1 MLSDLSRAEL
11 RREWA
16 ELHRDAVAE
25 TVVLKRLKVA
35 ASRTVAASMFLNADF
50 TVTKEAGF
58 IADELVMKIVARVTA
73 QSLGGEAVRLEVTYP
88 RDWWQHFK
96 ERWFPAWARY
106 RWPVLYTTKFQ
117 SVELK
122 RYMLYPDFPL
132 PGHKG
137 YATVIPGPVFT
148 ESDDA

>member
-1 MLSDLSRAEL
+1 MLSDLGRAEL
-11 RREWA
+11 K
-16 ELHRDAVAE
+16 RDWEEMHHGTGVNQ
-25 TVVLKRLKVA
+25 VVLERIKVVCTETPASGVLDDARVRTSEHLSFLADGLA
-35 ASRTVAASMFLNADF
+35 AQL
-50 TVTKEAGF
+50 
-58 IADELVMKIVARVTA
+58 IARVTA
-73 QSLGGEAVRLEVTYP
+73 QNLGDETVRLEVNTP
-88 RDWWQHFK
+88 SDWWQHLK
-96 ERWFPAWARY
+96 ERWFPAWARR